1 MWYGTSTQK
10 LRKKFE
16 RRKNLPKIT
25 VDQHFNIMIS
35 LYLEVFLSLGRVFT
49 LATVSPSTV
58 ISDICL
64 LVNIALFWVIGQIMF
79 IYNRN
84 FYPLLSFVVLVLNK
98 VGLGEMGSYIAREVL
113 QCYPRKLAPFSP
125 THQTE
130 IKWVFLRYS
139 WEYSQCS
146 VNEHLEELSRFLHPL
161 SLELTASWQM
171 EHSLWPL
178 TLNQLL
184 LDC

>member
-1 MWYGTSTQK
+1 
-10 LRKKFE
+10 
-16 RRKNLPKIT
+16 
-25 VDQHFNIMIS
+25 MIS
-35 LYLEVFLSLGRVFT
+35 FYLEQLGRVFT
-49 LATVSPSTV
+49 LATVSPSTA

-64 LVNIALFWVIGQIMF
+64 LVNLVIALFWVMGQIMF

-84 FYPLLSFVVLVLNK
+84 FLSSLKLCCVSVK

-113 QCYPRKLAPFSP
+113 QCYPRKLAPFP
-125 THQTE
+125 PNHQTE

-146 VNEHLEELSRFLHPL
+146 VNEHLEELPHFLHPL
-161 SLELTASWQM
+161 SLELIANWS
-171 EHSLWPL
+171 ERSLWPL